1 MWHRQLEQHWNKAK
15 SFIHQGYQ
23 RLGKFAGHMDRA
35 ATIGKRLFSL
45 AMPALQDLGQDD
57 LIQGGIQAIGRY
69 NDLRSQASNLN
80 RNLSAYGQ
88 AADAADIFRE

>member
-1 MWHRQLEQHWNKAK
+1 MWHRQLEHHWNRTK
-15 SFIHQGYQ
+15 SFIHQGCQ
-23 RLGKFAGHMDRA
+23 RLGKMAGHFDRA
-35 ATIGKRLFSL
+35 ASISKRLFSL
-45 AMPALQDLGQDD
+45 AHPALQDLGQDD

-69 NDLRSQASNLN
+69 NDLRSQTRSLD